1 MQGGSST
8 GNWGDKKYPPQHI
21 HNCLLLSVVHDQAG
35 VSNDLAIAVKLLLV
49 LYNVTSGV
57 CTIVWLPRLP
67 MTILKN
73 YDNDIGQLGKQQL
86 QSRALSDGLK
96 GKNVTLLFDVSI
108 LSPTHHQ
115 G

>member
-1 MQGGSST
+1 M
-8 GNWGDKKYPPQHI
+8 
-21 HNCLLLSVVHDQAG
+21 
-35 VSNDLAIAVKLLLV
+35 AIAVKLLLV